1 MPSRFFL
8 LCASHR
14 RPYNYL
20 PYHSSGP
27 RTKNLSRKASA
38 ERAHL
43 ERLRVTLEGKEQELA
58 AREHAVRAQR
68 DAAARSLK
76 EEQAQV
82 EEERA
87 QLGRERARLAVDVE
101 LLAPRLA
108 EMSNEQQRLE
118 QARLLLANDREAIEA
133 DRKRVRE
140 LEASAQSL
148 ASKARTVA
156 AAAKESEMSSA
167 RSAEA
172 SARKMT
178 AAEALGRRNAEEQQ
192 RLHSLEGSIAGQA
205 VELKRVMGLLQRFE
219 KALLLQSRMTL
230 AAASRRRDPIS
241 TAAANG
247 SSSKENLAPASQFPI
262 HDAAFAVA
270 LESELNDLIRQLDAR
285 MGAMRDLEH
294 QPPRLP
300 LPPSLTSPLGDYG
313 LQQTSAAPAPV
324 TEPLQLTAEATQ
336 AVDAT
341 AALPTMAMPQ
351 PEPSQFEPVLRDVA
365 SAASTMQQGSTV
377 ASSSANAS
385 KAAVVLSSL
394 EVVASSHG
402 SDDMLAALNE
412 LERLESVH
420 KGTQGVEQAVG
431 TALWE
436 NSSSSSSPR
445 RFRRTAL
452 ASTRAA
458 SSQSPLSIFR
468 PQKSAMQRLRDS
480 LE

>member
-1 MPSRFFL
+1 MGGVS
-8 LCASHR
+8 
-14 RPYNYL
+14 
-20 PYHSSGP
+20 
-27 RTKNLSRKASA
+27 RTKYLSRKASA

-58 AREHAVRAQR
+58 AREHAVRAKQ
-68 DAAARSLK
+68 DAASRSLK

-118 QARLLLANDREAIEA
+118 QARLLLANDREAVEA

-140 LEASAQSL
+140 LEASARSL
-148 ASKARTVA
+148 ASKARTAA

-172 SARKMT
+172 SARKMA
-178 AAEALGRRNAEEQQ
+178 AAEVLGRRNAEEQQ
-192 RLHSLEGSIAGQA
+192 RLHGLEGSIAGQA

-230 AAASRRRDPIS
+230 AAASRRRGPIS
-241 TAAANG
+241 SAAANG
-247 SSSKENLAPASQFPI
+247 SSSKENLAPASQFPL

-285 MGAMRDLEH
+285 MGTMRDLEH

-300 LPPSLTSPLGDYG
+300 LPPSLTSPLEDYG

-336 AVDAT
+336 AV
-341 AALPTMAMPQ
+341 LQ
-351 PEPSQFEPVLRDVA
+351 PEPSQFEPILRDLA
-365 SAASTMQQGSTV
+365 SAASTMQQASTV
-377 ASSSANAS
+377 ASGAANAS
-385 KAAVVLSSL
+385 KASAVLSSL
-394 EVVASSHG
+394 EVAASSHG

-420 KGTQGVEQAVG
+420 KGSQGTEHALG

-436 NSSSSSSPR
+436 TSSSSSSPR
-445 RFRRTAL
+445 RLRRTAL

>member
-1 MPSRFFL
+1 MGGVS
-8 LCASHR
+8 
-14 RPYNYL
+14 
-20 PYHSSGP
+20 
-27 RTKNLSRKASA
+27 RTKYLSRKASA

-58 AREHAVRAQR
+58 AREHAVRAKQ
-68 DAAARSLK
+68 DAASRSLK

-118 QARLLLANDREAIEA
+118 QARLLLANDREAVEA

-140 LEASAQSL
+140 LEASARSL
-148 ASKARTVA
+148 ASKARTAA

-172 SARKMT
+172 SARKMA
-178 AAEALGRRNAEEQQ
+178 AAEVLGRRNAEEQQ
-192 RLHSLEGSIAGQA
+192 RLHGLEGSIAGQA

-230 AAASRRRDPIS
+230 AAASRRRGPIS
-241 TAAANG
+241 SAAANG
-247 SSSKENLAPASQFPI
+247 SSSKENLAPASQFPL

-285 MGAMRDLEH
+285 MGTMRDLEH

-300 LPPSLTSPLGDYG
+300 LPPSLTSPLEDYG
-313 LQQTSAAPAPV
+313 LQQTSAAPV

-336 AVDAT
+336 AV
-341 AALPTMAMPQ
+341 LQ
-351 PEPSQFEPVLRDVA
+351 PEPSQFEPILRDLA
-365 SAASTMQQGSTV
+365 SAASTMQQASTV
-377 ASSSANAS
+377 ASGAANAS
-385 KAAVVLSSL
+385 KASAVLSSL
-394 EVVASSHG
+394 EVAASSHG

-420 KGTQGVEQAVG
+420 KGSQGTEHALG

-436 NSSSSSSPR
+436 TSSSSSSPR
-445 RFRRTAL
+445 RLRRTAL